1 MYFKY
6 FWHPRLDSIRLDSIP
21 NGRSVVTVV
30 DIATTLVPGLL
41 LLLAVGLGGD
51 AISRVVSNM
60 ANNRHNASGLV
71 KEQEGLREVYNQ
83 RRERADTLAGELSGV
98 EREYL
103 NIHREIEAL
112 RRAEKALATADNHTV
127 YEIGRPVP
135 DCEGWYVRV
144 LLRRKHAMFHGLGT
158 TPTNSEGY
166 RMARVAIWNVNQ
178 DTARQFC
185 TQRFSKEASVLSMQ
199 PFRGKLM
206 IADV

>member
-1 MYFKY
+1 M
-6 FWHPRLDSIRLDSIP
+6 
-21 NGRSVVTVV
+21 TVV

-41 LLLAVGLGGD
+41 LLLAVGFGGD

-60 ANNRHNASGLV
+60 ASNRHNTGALL
-71 KEQEGLREVYNQ
+71 KEQGGLREVYNE
-83 RRERADTLAGELSGV
+83 RRERAETLAGELSGV
-98 EREYL
+98 ERDYL
-103 NIHREIEAL
+103 NIHREIEGL
-112 RRAEKALATADNHTV
+112 RRAEKALVTPENHTV
-127 YEIGRPVP
+127 YEIGRPAP

-144 LLRRKHAMFHGLGT
+144 LLRRKHAMFTGLGT

-166 RMARVAIWNVNQ
+166 RMARVAIWNVNH

-185 TQRFSKEASVLSMQ
+185 TQRFSKEASVLSIQ